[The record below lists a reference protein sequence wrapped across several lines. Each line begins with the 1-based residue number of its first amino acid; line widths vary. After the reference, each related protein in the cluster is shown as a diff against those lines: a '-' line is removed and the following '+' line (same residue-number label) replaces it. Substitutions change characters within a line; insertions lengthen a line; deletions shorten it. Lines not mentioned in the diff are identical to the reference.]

1 MEIPRL
7 SICMPTYNFGRFIG
21 GSLDSI
27 LNQRRDDMEIVVL
40 DGASQDD
47 TEPVV
52 RSYEKRFSQIRY
64 HRMPARGGID
74 RDMARSVEF
83 ARGEYCWLFSADDI
97 MRPGA
102 IDRIFSEIESGLDLY
117 LCGLNLCTFDMHIL
131 RQHSILNINQDA
143 EFDLGDVRDRLRYF
157 RHAATT
163 TAFFSFMGSLIVK
176 RSRWMATPLNEA
188 FVGSLWA
195 HVARIFEM
203 IPEGLRVK
211 YISAPLL
218 DKRSDNDSFMD
229 KGIVHRCGIVVDGYH
244 RLAESFFGKGS
255 KEAFHIRRVVR
266 NEFPALYLLNIKLQA
281 WEQGKYDELPVVDQ
295 MMRRAFQYRT
305 LGNYASRLAYEA
317 TPRQVLRI
325 ATRVYKSLKRIA
337 GVR

>member
-1 MEIPRL
+1 MEMPRL
-7 SICMPTYNFGRFIG
+7 SICIPTYNFGQFIG
-21 GSLDSI
+21 QSLDSI
-27 LNQRRDDMEIVVL
+27 LNQMRDDMEIVVL

-47 TEPVV
+47 TELVV
-52 RSYEKRFSQIRY
+52 RSYEKRFPQIRY

-102 IDRIFSEIESGLDLY
+102 IDRIFNEIESGFDLY
-117 LCGLNLCTFDMHIL
+117 LCGLNLCNFDMRIL

-143 EFDLGDVRDRLRYF
+143 EFDLGDARSRLEYF
-157 RHAATT
+157 RRATTT
-163 TAFFSFMGSLIVK
+163 TAFFSFMGSLIVR
-176 RSRWMATPLNEA
+176 RSRWTAIPLNEA

-203 IPEGLRVK
+203 IPKGLRVK
-211 YISAPLL
+211 YISEPLL

-229 KGIVHRCGIVVDGYH
+229 KGIIHRYRIAVDGYH
-244 RLAESFFGKGS
+244 RLAETFFGKDS
-255 KEAFHIRRVVR
+255 KEAFHIRRVIR
-266 NEFPALYLLNIKLQA
+266 NEFPVRGLLSIKLQA

-295 MMRRAFQYRT
+295 MTRRVFQDRT
-305 LGNYASRLAYEA
+305 LGNYVNRLVYEV
-317 TPRQVLRI
+317 TPLQVFRI
-325 ATRVYKSLKRIA
+325 ATRAYKSLKRTV

>member
-47 TEPVV
+47 TELVV
-52 RSYEKRFSQIRY
+52 QSYQKRFPQIHY

-74 RDMARSVEF
+74 RDMAHSVEL

-102 IDRIFSEIESGLDLY
+102 IDRILNEIESGLDLY
-117 LCGLNLCTFDMHIL
+117 VCGLNLCNFDMQIL
-131 RQHSILNINQDA
+131 RQHSISDINHDA
-143 EFDLGDVRDRLRYF
+143 EFDLGDIGDRLRYF
-157 RHAATT
+157 RHATTT

-203 IPEGLRVK
+203 IPKGLRVR
-211 YISAPLL
+211 YISEPLL
-218 DKRSDNDSFMD
+218 DKRSENDSFMD
-229 KGIVHRCGIVVDGYH
+229 KGIVHRCRIAVDGYH
-244 RLAESFFGKGS
+244 RLAETFFGMDS
-255 KEAFHIRRVVR
+255 EEAFHIRRVIR
-266 NEFPALYLLNIKLQA
+266 NEFPALGLLSIKLQS
-281 WEQGKYDELPVVDQ
+281 WEQGKYDELPVVDK
-295 MMRRAFQYRT
+295 MMRRVFQDRT
-305 LGNYASRLAYEA
+305 LGNFVSRLVYEA
-317 TPRQVLRI
+317 TPLRVLRSVTC
-325 ATRVYKSLKRIA
+325 AYRSLKRIV